1 MRGSQ
6 SPSKHRSYLKD
17 SRHQKVDM
25 NQVPYSETINIKRYR
40 TKFSLHGNLAAGI
53 CAHFD

>member
-6 SPSKHRSYLKD
+6 SSPKYRSHLKD

-25 NQVPYSETINIKRYR
+25 NQVPYSEPINIRRYH
-40 TKFSLHGNLAAGI
+40 TKVSVHGNLAAGI
-53 CAHFD
+53 CARFD